1 MKLLPTSLLVGRPA
15 FAVLALLGGAALPA
29 AAHDYP
35 TAERVIYVQDCM
47 NEHAGPPAFEMIHK
61 CSCVIDRIA
70 RELTLDEYTSLSTA
84 AKATTIG
91 GERGNYIRDTEGLQ
105 KDIRRFRTLQAEAKK
120 GCFIQAPIR

>member
-1 MKLLPTSLLVGRPA
+1 MKLLPRLTCLPA
-15 FAVLALLGGAALPA
+15 FAALALLGTALPA

-35 TAERVIYVQDCM
+35 TAERVMYVQDCM

-84 AKATTIG
+84 AKATSIG
-91 GERGNYIRDTEGLQ
+91 GERGNYIRDTESLQ
-105 KDIRRFRTLQAEAKK
+105 KDIRRFRTLQADAKK